1 MELDCLAAQAWRQAL
16 SQETSLALAMG
27 REAAEVLAAISAA
40 GDECQIVA
48 ECARDATR
56 QISEATSI
64 GDSFRLPLTPDRVS
78 ATSLFWQTQ
87 AAMADAADREGL
99 EASLL
104 PILALHASRVAFQ
117 WELIAQL
124 AIRSGLPD
132 VVDLLTKAAEQRRRI
147 SQRIEAARA
156 KSSSEG
162 E

>member
-1 MELDCLAAQAWRQAL
+1 MELDCLAAGAWRQAL

-40 GDECQIVA
+40 GDEWPIVA
-48 ECARDATR
+48 ECARDAAK

-64 GDSFRLPLTPDRVS
+64 GNCFSLPLMPDRVPT
-78 ATSLFWQTQ
+78 TSLFWQTE
-87 AAMADAADREGL
+87 AVMAEVSDRAV

-104 PILALHASRVAFQ
+104 PILALHASRVSFQ

-124 AIRSGLPD
+124 AIRSGLPN

-147 SQRIEAARA
+147 SQRIEAAR
-156 KSSSEG
+156 G
-162 E
+162 IQ